1 MLWGTQLDTSIPET
15 VFFRALEQQAF
26 VKAAG
31 ASPIAGL
38 YIFDHRVTGHRVI
51 YIPRTGRIQ
60 IRLDPLTGHDDRVQ
74 AAEQLYGLL
83 QLASREAREQ
93 TGNVEEASTG

>member
-1 MLWGTQLDTSIPET
+1 MLWATKLDASIPES
-15 VFFRALEQQAF
+15 VFASALEQQEF

-38 YIFDHRVTGHRVI
+38 HIFDHRVTGHRVI

-60 IRLDPLTGHDDRVQ
+60 IRLDPLTGHEDRIE
-74 AAEQLYGLL
+74 AAKRLYELL
-83 QLASREAREQ
+83 HRASQEADEQ
-93 TGNVEEASTG
+93 TRNVTEVTTG